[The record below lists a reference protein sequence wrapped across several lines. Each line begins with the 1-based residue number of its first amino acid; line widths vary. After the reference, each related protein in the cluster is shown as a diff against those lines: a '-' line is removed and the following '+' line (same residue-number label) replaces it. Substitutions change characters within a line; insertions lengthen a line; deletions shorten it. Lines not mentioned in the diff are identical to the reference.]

1 MAQSSIIILGN
12 GIRIID
18 LEVPRKDVADFVRS
32 ALETEREN
40 TLLRAIEVGVF
51 CLERAGSA
59 QDLEFVRRQVESL
72 LDKVQDAV
80 VGIPQETQ
88 RTLIE
93 KIGTGDGQVLAP
105 ITSLVKEISNA
116 MTTRVNDVRSLLA
129 QDLDPSK
136 ETSTLGMALQK
147 LRNLLDARRTDS
159 VQAILTETLKNVT
172 EERGPL
178 ATAVSAVVTAAL
190 KPLEDEIRDLAKEVR
205 GQEAAAEALQQ
216 TIEKG
221 DSYEDQV
228 VEEIRAWALGLGL
241 QVHHVG
247 KDNQPGDVLIAPVIN
262 STVSCSLTILVEAR
276 DRQSPVGRKA
286 VSDILAKAMSERGAT
301 AAIYVSKQSDGLGK
315 EIGDWAEGATN
326 RGPFVACTHN
336 NLFTALRFLMVQERL
351 AQLRATLPEID
362 SAQLESQIQ
371 RIRTSLDRVK
381 TINRKVSDVRG
392 GAQDIQGE
400 AEHLRDEVRDA
411 LAGIEEALRKAKQS
425 ALQSSTPPA
434 SPIIAQD
441 RQQPAVS

>member
-12 GIRIID
+12 GIRIND
-18 LEVPRKDVADFVRS
+18 LEVPRKDVADFIR
-32 ALETEREN
+32 AAPETEREN

-80 VGIPQETQ
+80 GSIPQETQ

-105 ITSLVKEISNA
+105 ITALVKEVSTV

-147 LRNLLDARRTDS
+147 LRNLLDAHRTDS
-159 VQAILTETLKNVT
+159 VQAILNETLKNVT

-178 ATAVSAVVTAAL
+178 ATAVSAVITAAL
-190 KPLEDEIRDLAKEVR
+190 KPLEDEIRELAKEVR

-228 VEEIRAWALGLGL
+228 VEEIRAWAIGLGL

-247 KDNQPGDVLIAPVIN
+247 KDNQPGDVLIDSVIN
-262 STVSCSLTILVEAR
+262 STVSCSLTIVVEAR
-276 DRQSPVGRKA
+276 DRQSAVGRKV
-286 VSDILAKAMSERGAT
+286 VSDTLAKAMSERGAN

-362 SAQLESQIQ
+362 SALMESQIQ

-392 GAQDIQGE
+392 GAQDIQSE

-411 LAGIEEALRKAKQS
+411 LTCIEEALRKAKQS
-425 ALQSSTPPA
+425 SAP
-434 SPIIAQD
+434 SPTVPMGARANRD
-441 RQQPAVS
+441 PEQPSVI